1 MRQEDTLTYDSVAA
15 RPLPKWL
22 TDQKTGINTS
32 QPPKIV
38 IKKDNSLNIS
48 FAVTGI
54 FVLLVVAILT
64 LYIHRKHKNP
74 L

>member
-1 MRQEDTLTYDSVAA
+1 MRQEDTLTNDSAAA

-22 TDQKTGINTS
+22 TDQKTGLNTT
-32 QPPKIV
+32 QPSKIV

-48 FAVTGI
+48 IAVTCI
-54 FVLLVVAILT
+54 FILLVVAFLT
-64 LYIHRKHKNP
+64 LYILRKHKKP